1 MDTIA
6 GYHEVHWKCYY
17 TNVLSMR
24 NTQEQLE
31 VLAQSQSYNILGISE
46 TYWEE
51 FSCDWCVMWMV
62 LVGGKCPLADQRF
75 GGDRSVVLKIRSC
88 N

>member
-6 GYHEVHWKCYY
+6 GYREVHWKCYY

-24 NTQEQLE
+24 NMQEQLE
-31 VLAQSQSYNILGISE
+31 VLAQCHSYYILGVSE

-51 FSCDWCVMWMV
+51 
-62 LVGGKCPLADQRF
+62 
-75 GGDRSVVLKIRSC
+75 
-88 N
+88 

>member
-6 GYHEVHWKCYY
+6 GYREVHWKCYY

-24 NTQEQLE
+24 NMQEQLE
-31 VLAQSQSYNILGISE
+31 VLAQCHSYYILGVSE

-51 FSCDWCVMWMV
+51 SCDWCVRMDDC
-62 LVGGKCPLADQRF
+62 G
-75 GGDRSVVLKIRSC
+75 
-88 N
+88 